1 MIKFKEQKQTNSYVN
16 NITNE
21 EINLKIHEM
30 LLDFYK
36 RFMKCYQIFI
46 KDVIRIYLIC
56 GNQYKKE
63 LIKGYL
69 HTLKNIFMINK

>member
-30 LLDFYK
+30 LL
-36 RFMKCYQIFI
+36 
-46 KDVIRIYLIC
+46 
-56 GNQYKKE
+56 
-63 LIKGYL
+63 
-69 HTLKNIFMINK
+69 NIFASRETYIFKIYESMQRGNYNKLYTYIKEHIHD

>member
-30 LLDFYK
+30 LL
-36 RFMKCYQIFI
+36 
-46 KDVIRIYLIC
+46 
-56 GNQYKKE
+56 
-63 LIKGYL
+63 
-69 HTLKNIFMINK
+69 NIFASRETYISKIYESMQRGNYNKLYTYIKEHIHD

>member
-30 LLDFYK
+30 LLN
-36 RFMKCYQIFI
+36 IFASRETYI
-46 KDVIRIYLIC
+46 SRIYETM
-56 GNQYKKE
+56 Q
-63 LIKGYL
+63 KGYY
-69 HTLKNIFMINK
+69 NKLYTYIKEHIHD

>member
-30 LLDFYK
+30 LLDLYK
-36 RFMKCYQIFI
+36 GRTTYISDIYNSMQDMVYI
-46 KDVIRIYLIC
+46 KSYS
-56 GNQYKKE
+56 
-63 LIKGYL
+63 

>member
-30 LLDFYK
+30 LLNFFANSETYVSNIYEYMQRGSYNK
-36 RFMKCYQIFI
+36 LYTYI
-46 KDVIRIYLIC
+46 KEHIHD
-56 GNQYKKE
+56 
-63 LIKGYL
+63 
-69 HTLKNIFMINK
+69 

>member
-30 LLDFYK
+30 LMNFYK
-36 RFMKCYQIFI
+36 GRDMYISDMIEAI
-46 KDVIRIYLIC
+46 KKGSYNKMYIYI
-56 GNQYKKE
+56 KE
-63 LIKGYL
+63 HI
-69 HTLKNIFMINK
+69 HD

>member
-30 LLDFYK
+30 LLNFFASSETYVSNIYEYMQRGSYK
-36 RFMKCYQIFI
+36 SVFSYI
-46 KDVIRIYLIC
+46 KKHIHD
-56 GNQYKKE
+56 
-63 LIKGYL
+63 
-69 HTLKNIFMINK
+69 

>member
-36 RFMKCYQIFI
+36 ERDMYISDMRESIQKGTYKMIFTYI
-46 KDVIRIYLIC
+46 KEHIHD
-56 GNQYKKE
+56 
-63 LIKGYL
+63 
-69 HTLKNIFMINK
+69 

>member
-21 EINLKIHEM
+21 EINLNIHEM

-36 RFMKCYQIFI
+36 GRDMYISNMWESIQN
-46 KDVIRIYLIC
+46 
-56 GNQYKKE
+56 GSYKKIFTY
-63 LIKGYL
+63 IKE
-69 HTLKNIFMINK
+69 HIHD

>member
-36 RFMKCYQIFI
+36 GLYTYISNMWESIQN
-46 KDVIRIYLIC
+46 
-56 GNQYKKE
+56 GSYKKIFTY
-63 LIKGYL
+63 IKE
-69 HTLKNIFMINK
+69 HIHD

>member
-36 RFMKCYQIFI
+36 DRDMYISEMW
-46 KDVIRIYLIC
+46 
-56 GNQYKKE
+56 E
-63 LIKGYL
+63 LIQNGTYKR
-69 HTLKNIFMINK
+69 IFTYIKEHIHD

>member
-30 LLDFYK
+30 LLN
-36 RFMKCYQIFI
+36 IFASRETYI
-46 KDVIRIYLIC
+46 SRIYESMQK
-56 GNQYKKE
+56 GNYNKLYTYIKE
-63 LIKGYL
+63 HI
-69 HTLKNIFMINK
+69 HD

>member
-16 NITNE
+16 NITKE

-36 RFMKCYQIFI
+36 TVQFCSAICIF
-46 KDVIRIYLIC
+46 KSYRHCLI
-56 GNQYKKE
+56 
-63 LIKGYL
+63 I
-69 HTLKNIFMINK
+69 I